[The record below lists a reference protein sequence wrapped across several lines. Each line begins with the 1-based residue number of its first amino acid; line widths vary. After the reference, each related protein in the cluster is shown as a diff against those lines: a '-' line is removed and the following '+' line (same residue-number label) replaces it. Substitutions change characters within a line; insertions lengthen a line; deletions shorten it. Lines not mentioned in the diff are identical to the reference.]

1 MPVSD
6 LTDHLGYWLRQ
17 VSNHVSH
24 AFARRLAAE
33 DVTVAEWALLRVAFG
48 EPPMAPSRIA
58 DRMGLTRG
66 AVTKLADRLIAK
78 GLLQRAPDRE
88 DRRAQTLALTAQ
100 GMAFVPRL
108 AALADANDA
117 ACFAHLPDADREAL
131 ARIIKDM
138 ARHFGV
144 TAIAID

>member
-1 MPVSD
+1 MPPSG

-24 AFARRLAAE
+24 AFARRLAGE
-33 DVTVAEWALLRVAFG
+33 DVTVAEWALLRVAFD
-48 EPPMAPSRIA
+48 EPMAPSRIA

-78 GLLQRAPDRE
+78 GLIRREASRE
-88 DRRAQTLALTAQ
+88 DGRAQTLTLTSQ
-100 GMAFVPRL
+100 GRGFVPRL

-131 ARIIKDM
+131 ARILKDM
-138 ARHFGV
+138 VRQAGV